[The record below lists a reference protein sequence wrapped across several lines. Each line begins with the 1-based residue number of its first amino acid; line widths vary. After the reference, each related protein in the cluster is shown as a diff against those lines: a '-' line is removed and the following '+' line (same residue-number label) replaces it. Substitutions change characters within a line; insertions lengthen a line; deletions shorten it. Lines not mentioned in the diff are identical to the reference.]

1 MPVRMRHRQLIRNV
15 TRRSYAA
22 QNPPRTAITRKVDRE
37 PAKGVHRD
45 PIDTLSGTFQKR
57 NPLLDRENSIFL
69 GIIEHTNNQPTD
81 EIHRS
86 TDNIDVTEC
95 HGIEAAWKSHD
106 VSIEIRHGASRKITR
121 ALPILA
127 RVLWG

>member
-1 MPVRMRHRQLIRNV
+1 MTVRMRHRQLIRNV
-15 TRRSYAA
+15 TCRSHAA

-69 GIIEHTNNQPTD
+69 GIID
-81 EIHRS
+81 YKILWLILYL
-86 TDNIDVTEC
+86 IDLNLREQKMTGVF
-95 HGIEAAWKSHD
+95 G
-106 VSIEIRHGASRKITR
+106 
-121 ALPILA
+121 
-127 RVLWG
+127 